1 MLENNLIVIAGAG
14 HAGLEAAFAISRRG
28 LKCVLVTLDKTAIG
42 RLSCNPAVGGLGKS
56 HLVKEI
62 DALGGVMGFCS
73 DLSGIQ
79 FKTLNQSKGRA
90 VWSLRAQVDKKQYP
104 KNIQALIKHDSNIKI
119 IEDEVVGFKT
129 VNKKVVAAKLK
140 TNQDLSCKALIIT
153 TGTFLNGLI
162 HIGKKS
168 FSAGRMGEAAAQGL
182 TESLQSHGF
191 KTGRLK
197 TGTPPRLASKS
208 INWNL
213 ATAVYG
219 DKKPPPFSLYTKR
232 PFSPHKEPCFLIKTN
247 KDVHSVI
254 NKNLFTSAMFSGKI
268 KGIGPRYC
276 PSIEDKI
283 HRFSQNPEHLLFLE
297 PEWLNSDQIYLNGFS
312 TSLPQKV
319 QLEALKRIKALE
331 NVEFIRPGY
340 AIEYDYTPP
349 YQLTSSLMSKEIEGL
364 FLAGQINGTSGYE
377 EAAAQGLVA
386 GSNSVSFITTS
397 PFLPLNRLNSYIGV
411 MIDDLVT
418 SHLDEPYRMFTSR
431 AEHRLYL
438 RQDNCYSRLSIIAQD
453 FNLLKPDQLAVNQRF
468 FNSHAALQTW
478 CGSQKNL
485 PDNSGVPLIKY
496 LRRPEA
502 NIFDFTCPKLSK
514 LPYFYESAFQVE
526 TEIKYAGYIENE
538 LARIETIKK
547 LEKLIIP
554 LNFNY
559 ASLSGLSKESKDRLA
574 KVRPETLGQA
584 SRVSGIRP
592 TDITLI
598 GLNLQKNVSRET

>member
-1 MLENNLIVIAGAG
+1 MENNTIVIAGGG
-14 HAGLEAAFAISRRG
+14 HAGVEAAFAVSRRG
-28 LKCVLVTLDKTAIG
+28 FKCVLITLDKTAIG
-42 RLSCNPAVGGLGKS
+42 RLSCNPAIGGLGKS

-62 DALGGVMGFCS
+62 DALGGAMGICS
-73 DLSGIQ
+73 DQSGIQ

-104 KNIQALIKHDSNIKI
+104 KKINALIKKHNNIKI
-119 IEDEVVGFKT
+119 VEDEVVGFKT
-129 VNKKVVAAKLK
+129 QNKKVVAAVLK
-140 TNQDLSCKALIIT
+140 NDIYINCSAIIIT

-162 HIGKKS
+162 HIGNKS
-168 FSAGRMGEAAAQGL
+168 FSAGRMGEVAARGL
-182 TESLQSHGF
+182 TESLQGHGF

-213 ATAVYG
+213 TSPIYG
-219 DKKPPPFSLYTKR
+219 DSKPTPFSIYTKR
-232 PFSPHKEPCFLIKTN
+232 PFSPQMEPCFITKTN
-247 KDVHSVI
+247 EDVHTII
-254 NKNLFTSAMFSGKI
+254 NNNLSKSAMFSGKI
-268 KGIGPRYC
+268 EGIGPRYC

-319 QLEALKRIKALE
+319 QIKALKKIKALKD
-331 NVEFIRPGY
+331 VELIRPGY

-349 YQLTSSLMSKEIEGL
+349 YQLTSALMSKEIEGL

-386 GSNSVSFITTS
+386 GANAVSFIKKEQ
-397 PFLPLNRLNSYIGV
+397 FLPLSRLNSYIGV

-438 RQDNCYSRLSIIAQD
+438 RQDNCYSRLSNIAKD
-453 FNLLKPDQLAVNQRF
+453 FNLLCAEQLAANTRF
-468 FNSHAALQTW
+468 FQSYSKLKSW
-478 CGSQKNL
+478 CGSQKNH
-485 PDNSGVPLIKY
+485 DDIKGVFLTKY

-502 NIFDFTCPKLSK
+502 NIFKFTNQDLSK
-514 LPYFYESAFQVE
+514 LPFFYESAFQVE
-526 TEIKYAGYIENE
+526 TEIKYEGYIENE

-547 LEKLIIP
+547 LEQLNIP
-554 LNFNY
+554 LHFNY
-559 ASLSGLSKESKDRLA
+559 KALDGLSKESKDRLT

-598 GLNLQKNVSRET
+598 GINLQKTVSRET